1 MLTNLSK
8 GIQNQRTILL
18 LDEQCPLMYPFFRRI
33 KKNAFQQNYHRSI
46 GRPSS
51 SFVSFRVPPGTFPI
65 GSFST
70 NSWASKRHAEV
81 DHGHQK
87 RLGGVNSYWNSNS
100 KSQTDLPS
108 TQRQAQPGFTFTVEC
123 DHQILLSLCSL
134 QNYGFQ
140 ICKFSSAMKIE

>member
-1 MLTNLSK
+1 MLTNLTK

-18 LDEQCPLMYPFFRRI
+18 LNEQCPLIKPFFRRI
-33 KKNAFQQNYHRSI
+33 KKNAFQQNYHHSI
-46 GRPSS
+46 GRPST

-87 RLGGVNSYWNSNS
+87 RLGGVNSYWKSNS
-100 KSQTDLPS
+100 KRQTDLPS
-108 TQRQAQPGFTFTVEC
+108 TQRQAQPGFTFPVERE
-123 DHQILLSLCSL
+123 HQNLLSLCSF
-134 QNYGFQ
+134 QNYRFQ
-140 ICKFSSAMKIE
+140 ILGRLAQ